1 MYYISRCQLKPANKQ
16 FTSLKNDYEMTF
28 TAETVVA
35 ECLDE
40 ASSMPTVKY
49 NFVPINEIANKSPD
63 NLLGN
68 YFTLMF
74 LSHTM

>member
-1 MYYISRCQLKPANKQ
+1 
-16 FTSLKNDYEMTF
+16 MTF

-49 NFVPINEIANKSPD
+49 NFLPINEIANKAPD

-68 YFTLMF
+68 YLTYIANADG
-74 LSHTM
+74 SWSP